1 MELVNFNLERH
12 LTSERS
18 MTEKQTNELKDVLTK
33 APKDVVIAGRNILN
47 DLVDR
52 TTGPTNHGQTSH
64 VQTGHGQSPH
74 NKSFNKS

>member
-1 MELVNFNLERH
+1 MSEKDAKELR
-12 LTSERS
+12 
-18 MTEKQTNELKDVLTK
+18 ELLTK
-33 APKDVVIAGRNILN
+33 APKDIKVSGKNILEG
-47 DLVDR
+47 LMDR

>member
-1 MELVNFNLERH
+1 
-12 LTSERS
+12 
-18 MTEKQTNELKDVLTK
+18 MTEKQTNELKDVLIK